1 MSNRNYDYVEKMNK
15 NKKRK
20 EKSLK
25 VFYSTVAA
33 YGLATVA
40 VAPDTA
46 EAAEVDAVNNQN
58 NNETQAAPVAT
69 AEETAAV
76 NEAQNVEVVEA
87 KEYLGQV
94 AGEMGLKHAGIA
106 EDSELN
112 QALNESYDMLDSGEL
127 GAEQAKDQVSKLEE
141 AENKHQTS
149 DSTKTSGTQENKK
162 EVDTTESAATDSTT
176 STSKENNTSK
186 QTNSSTSETS
196 GKAVSKTSETPAMS
210 TGNKELDKKVS
221 DIKKMKDL
229 EANYSKE
236 SVAALNKAM
245 KELEDKVAKGELS
258 EAEIAQSLKELEEA
272 TENLTVDK
280 ATLVDLTKQLEH
292 DLLTLGS
299 ANKETA
305 ATIKSI
311 LDEVKVLQAKEGA
324 TQAEINQLIEKM
336 AQHADDLD
344 ISSEKLQGHIDDVM
358 NDYKQLDYTALS
370 YKQLND
376 AIRDALLV
384 VNNEDATQAER
395 YLAYTQIDKAL
406 DQLVQLRTA
415 SELQSKIDDVLN
427 LNAKDYTSESYKH
440 FSEILKKAQK
450 VMNATEVST
459 DTYSNIYHELA
470 KSIDDLVSK
479 DSINS
484 ELQVTI
490 NEAKQLLNDN
500 KKKQVYT
507 NETLDIVLKQLKIAE
522 TVDFNMVS
530 ADRLVEINNNLK
542 KAMND
547 LIEIENLKGLET
559 LINEGKKLVG
569 LGKGNFTEVSWNNLN
584 KQLAY
589 AEAIITNSKSTVDE
603 ISRAYQKLNNAVDAM
618 VDRETLLKDLDGLL
632 FQADAYEK
640 EKDKFTTVS
649 WQAFENALIKARAV
663 NRETI
668 NPDTLNAIVN
678 ELSMSINQLFLTSN
692 EATNALQKEFEKLV
706 TLDKET
712 AYTAESWARLQQVV
726 KEAYAL
732 VDSIEAVE
740 TSAILRVTED
750 LAKAINDLSYSDTDR
765 QTGKQK
771 LQDGIAAFDKMSDD
785 ERKAILH
792 GYEEYAQ
799 AVEEGRELLNNLNL
813 TTAQMN
819 ELATKIGNAK
829 NNLTIDDGKKT
840 IVVNTSTTI
849 GKKTGIKDGKLNI
862 EVSAKQPI
870 ASFFTYSPAFE
881 TTIKIPHN
889 LLPFFENGTWRKY
902 VKIAYNNSTGSIGF
916 GDYVVQSG
924 DKKSGGIFGS
934 WDPTLNLLSLDD
946 PKVLEDL
953 KISYKIVNGQPVLYI
968 TTNKMVPG
976 WGLMPV
982 NEFKLNYFIS
992 LDLETYMKDGN
1003 ALPIQEKG
1011 DDVEIQAISRVMQ
1024 EGIAGATNY
1033 ADKKEVANLEEMNKL
1048 GVQDDVEL
1056 GDIYTHVV
1064 DGTNTIVGKATQ
1076 SKDKHLDGDIYQAV
1090 FDLNGKEIGR
1100 ATLDKDGNFIYN
1112 YTTID
1117 PRTGNIV
1124 AQNFKQGDRIK
1135 VSIVRVNDKYDLTTV
1150 SKDKGINVVKGKSPK
1165 VNVNTIK
1172 QNGKEISGT
1181 ITTFM
1186 TQDGKSMT
1194 IDSTDKNVY
1203 TVRLVYYAPGQS
1215 TGIEL
1220 AEVRTDKNGNFTYVT
1235 SMPLQYGGRVEAIAY
1250 VYQGMVNSNGELSS
1264 TGVQLNNSDATT
1276 TVRNVE
1282 WNIAKPSVNQIKEG
1296 STSVSGQAPINDVKF
1311 NEANYKVQVVIGDK
1325 TYYGSID
1332 DNGMFTVTVPKV
1344 ERGQV
1349 VNVNVVGFVPGKNEA
1364 VTGSD
1369 VVENIVVATS
1379 EVNDKWVV
1387 NEPTINKPKVG
1398 ESTLTGIVLLDDS
1411 KTRSYYLTVTI
1422 NGVEIEINEDALNRE
1437 NGRIQI
1443 NLDQK
1448 IKATDDIIVILHG
1461 TEKGYDG
1468 EKTATAA
1475 VEVEMQESFE
1485 DWEISH
1491 PVVKDPQIG
1500 DKSVSGYVKVDSSY
1514 DRTYYV
1520 QVKINGGKVITGEVD
1535 KYGNFNVAL
1544 DKGLEAYDD
1553 ISVVIVGQQGDAGK
1567 KQSAENLKRV
1577 PAKNTEVN
1585 KNGLE
1590 AAIDVADYYNND
1602 NKTYTKESFD
1612 SLSKALES
1620 AKAVFEN
1627 EAATQ
1632 AEVNSARDT
1641 LNGTINNLVTINS
1654 VKPSQVSLDAL
1665 KSLLKEADSLSPSK
1679 YSATTYKVLVD
1690 SMEEAQKALVDE
1702 AATQESIEKMITLMS
1717 SAMNQL
1723 KAPSVTDPSAVDQK
1737 RLEELIADAKNFKGS
1752 DYTQYS
1758 FAVLQEAIRKGDE
1771 ALGNPNAATLNNA
1784 YNEIKRAMTNLVPVV
1799 SVGEEG
1805 RQQLLEEI
1813 TDAKGLKETDYTKAT
1828 YNKLQEAIA
1837 LSEKTYD
1844 NKNSSVEELSAAR
1857 NQLLQAKMAL
1867 SGKNDVRKQLS
1878 ITYVEAKNAIEKQ
1891 KMSYYTTKS
1900 FSIMNEAYK
1909 HALELDKNQKATA
1922 NELDQALQ
1930 DLKKAI
1936 DSLVIS
1942 TNIETLQKLIDDAS
1956 VIISKPN
1963 EKWKYTTQT
1972 WNELNVQLHNAKDI
1986 LAASESSMEDIS
1998 FVTNH
2003 LNKALNN
2010 LVSKDDLLAKLD
2022 VALESGKTVN
2032 PDDYSFYD
2040 GKDTALN
2047 MSYQEFKKVFEKA
2060 LKIDREK
2067 IEADDLSKL
2076 IGSLN
2081 ESISSLVTT
2090 KEEASKKLN
2099 ETLEKAKTT
2108 GITSDSSHPNDLYKN
2123 GFMIRQS
2130 IKNAEAALIDP
2141 KATADDIY
2149 NAEKTLQEA
2158 LDKAE
2163 YQDAKAT
2170 EIRQKI
2176 DKHINEFGKINP
2188 KDYVIGYDDYEKVI
2202 NDSKAELERNYG
2214 LTLDELTDMLH
2225 AIETTKESMIK
2236 ARELNFITSGSTKSE
2251 FKDVSVK
2258 DGKLNIKVKSK
2269 NPLLGIAAYTPS
2281 FDTRIE
2287 LPKSMRVVFESSNW
2301 RDYVY
2306 IAADGSVGVL
2316 IGGASDD
2323 FNIDRVRLS
2332 DLQPGDIT
2340 VEYYLTDN
2348 GIPTLRI
2355 VTRKMANSWLDL
2367 APQTWFTLDYD
2378 FEFDLAAWSRDH
2390 NGYIPLNTESDNT
2403 MKLIT
2408 MLNKKPIVFVGDEE
2422 EAKSTALN
2430 NDFSKGKSNGSSTG
2444 LGGDKTTAQKPVAPA
2459 ELGNVLVSGGTVING
2474 RVQQDH
2480 NTDIKGDTY
2489 KVRISLKRA
2498 DGSIETLGY
2507 TDLRDD
2513 NTFMFVYGEKD
2524 EFGNITA
2531 RGFKAGET
2539 ILATVIRENK
2549 DREFI
2554 SESTTQEWRVGKAKA
2569 PEVTLDKIKNG
2580 SQVISGNISGMMD
2593 EKGNYVNFNP
2603 NDLNVYKVKLTYYS
2617 PDGKAIQLTEVS
2629 VDRQTGNFEY
2639 YVGTPLEFGGYVE
2652 AQVFV
2657 YAGKLNSTG
2666 TLVGVGKQLQD
2677 VTPQITQA
2685 DVEWGIPDPLINQA
2699 GDGDTSISG
2708 LVPNI
2713 DNGEYKVRLTVNGK
2727 VVGEASVTKDGLYK
2741 LDKLE
2746 NPLQLGD
2753 VITAQLVAYRDGKA
2767 VMDKN
2772 GNELVSNITTI
2783 TVKSADEMYEDWE
2796 VTQPTIDDL
2805 FEGKEYVTGVAPND
2819 NSAGRSY
2826 DVIVTVNGAKTYRGK
2841 LDPNGKFMIKV
2852 NTLKA
2857 GDKVEVQI
2865 VGHQP
2870 SKKDK
2875 FSDVSETTVKLSQAW
2890 EDWKLQPIEVKQ
2902 PSEND
2907 NVIMGKS
2914 INNDFSNGRTYTVE
2928 VQINDGK
2935 IYKGTLNKDGTFSI
2949 GVDTLSYKDKV
2960 SVKLVGHQAGYGDKI
2975 GDETIVTVSKE
2986 DQENK
2991 VDKSKLQNL
3000 YSNLKNTSNDT
3011 HEYTA
3016 ISFKEFDDARQNAK
3030 FVLEDLEATQAQV
3043 DEAYRLLKDAF
3054 EKLELNEST
3063 EVDKSRLE
3071 KVYEETDPENVEN
3084 DNKYLND
3091 GEKYPEDIYSEFEEA
3106 REKAKEVLDDSEATQ
3121 ADVDQATKELE
3132 DAKEKLDNYRDNDN
3146 GGSDIDSDS

>member
-33 YGLATVA
+33 YGL

-58 NNETQAAPVAT
+58 KNETQAAPVAT

-106 EDSELN
+106 EDLELN

-196 GKAVSKTSETPAMS
+196 GKVVSKTSETPAMS

-272 TENLTVDK
+272 TKNLTVDK

-311 LDEVKVLQAKEGA
+311 LDEAKVLQAKEGA

-427 LNAKDYTSESYKH
+427 LDAKDYTSESYKH

-530 ADRLVEINNNLK
+530 ADRLVEVNNNLK

-618 VDRETLLKDLDGLL
+618 VDCETLLKDLDGLL

-649 WQAFENALIKARAV
+649 WQAFENALIKDRAV

-678 ELSMSINQLFLTSN
+678 ELGMSINQLFLTSN

-740 TSAILRVTED
+740 TSAVLRVTED
-750 LAKAINDLSYSDTDR
+750 LAKAINDLAYSNTDR
-765 QTGKQK
+765 QTAKQK

-934 WDPTLNLLSLDD
+934 WDPTLNLLSSDD

-992 LDLETYMKDGN
+992 LDLENYMKDGN

-1033 ADKKEVANLEEMNKL
+1033 ADKKEVANLEEMNEL

-1076 SKDKHLDGDIYQAV
+1076 SKDKYLDGDIYQAV

-1135 VSIVRVNDKYDLTTV
+1135 VSIV
-1150 SKDKGINVVKGKSPK
+1150 
-1165 VNVNTIK
+1165 
-1172 QNGKEISGT
+1172 
-1181 ITTFM
+1181 
-1186 TQDGKSMT
+1186 
-1194 IDSTDKNVY
+1194 
-1203 TVRLVYYAPGQS
+1203 
-1215 TGIEL
+1215 
-1220 AEVRTDKNGNFTYVT
+1220 
-1235 SMPLQYGGRVEAIAY
+1235 
-1250 VYQGMVNSNGELSS
+1250 
-1264 TGVQLNNSDATT
+1264 
-1276 TVRNVE
+1276 
-1282 WNIAKPSVNQIKEG
+1282 
-1296 STSVSGQAPINDVKF
+1296 
-1311 NEANYKVQVVIGDK
+1311 
-1325 TYYGSID
+1325 
-1332 DNGMFTVTVPKV
+1332 
-1344 ERGQV
+1344 
-1349 VNVNVVGFVPGKNEA
+1349 
-1364 VTGSD
+1364 
-1369 VVENIVVATS
+1369 
-1379 EVNDKWVV
+1379 
-1387 NEPTINKPKVG
+1387 
-1398 ESTLTGIVLLDDS
+1398 
-1411 KTRSYYLTVTI
+1411 
-1422 NGVEIEINEDALNRE
+1422 GVEIEINEDALNRE

-1448 IKATDDIIVILHG
+1448 IKATDDIIVTLHG

-1612 SLSKALES
+1612 SLSKALKS

-1844 NKNSSVEELSAAR
+1844 NKSSSVEELSAAR

-1998 FVTNH
+1998 FVMNH

-2090 KEEASKKLN
+2090 KEEATKKLN
-2099 ETLEKAKTT
+2099 ETLEKVKTT

-2287 LPKSMRVVFESSNW
+2287 LPKSMRVVFE
-2301 RDYVY
+2301 
-2306 IAADGSVGVL
+2306 L
-2316 IGGASDD
+2316 I
-2323 FNIDRVRLS
+2323 
-2332 DLQPGDIT
+2332 
-2340 VEYYLTDN
+2340 
-2348 GIPTLRI
+2348 
-2355 VTRKMANSWLDL
+2355 
-2367 APQTWFTLDYD
+2367 
-2378 FEFDLAAWSRDH
+2378 
-2390 NGYIPLNTESDNT
+2390 
-2403 MKLIT
+2403 
-2408 MLNKKPIVFVGDEE
+2408 
-2422 EAKSTALN
+2422 
-2430 NDFSKGKSNGSSTG
+2430 
-2444 LGGDKTTAQKPVAPA
+2444 
-2459 ELGNVLVSGGTVING
+2459 
-2474 RVQQDH
+2474 
-2480 NTDIKGDTY
+2480 
-2489 KVRISLKRA
+2489 
-2498 DGSIETLGY
+2498 
-2507 TDLRDD
+2507 
-2513 NTFMFVYGEKD
+2513 MF
-2524 EFGNITA
+2524 I
-2531 RGFKAGET
+2531 
-2539 ILATVIRENK
+2539 
-2549 DREFI
+2549 
-2554 SESTTQEWRVGKAKA
+2554 
-2569 PEVTLDKIKNG
+2569 
-2580 SQVISGNISGMMD
+2580 
-2593 EKGNYVNFNP
+2593 
-2603 NDLNVYKVKLTYYS
+2603 
-2617 PDGKAIQLTEVS
+2617 
-2629 VDRQTGNFEY
+2629 
-2639 YVGTPLEFGGYVE
+2639 
-2652 AQVFV
+2652 
-2657 YAGKLNSTG
+2657 
-2666 TLVGVGKQLQD
+2666 
-2677 VTPQITQA
+2677 
-2685 DVEWGIPDPLINQA
+2685 
-2699 GDGDTSISG
+2699 
-2708 LVPNI
+2708 
-2713 DNGEYKVRLTVNGK
+2713 
-2727 VVGEASVTKDGLYK
+2727 
-2741 LDKLE
+2741 
-2746 NPLQLGD
+2746 LQLM
-2753 VITAQLVAYRDGKA
+2753 VLLVY
-2767 VMDKN
+2767 
-2772 GNELVSNITTI
+2772 
-2783 TVKSADEMYEDWE
+2783 
-2796 VTQPTIDDL
+2796 
-2805 FEGKEYVTGVAPND
+2805 
-2819 NSAGRSY
+2819 
-2826 DVIVTVNGAKTYRGK
+2826 
-2841 LDPNGKFMIKV
+2841 
-2852 NTLKA
+2852 
-2857 GDKVEVQI
+2857 
-2865 VGHQP
+2865 
-2870 SKKDK
+2870 
-2875 FSDVSETTVKLSQAW
+2875 
-2890 EDWKLQPIEVKQ
+2890 
-2902 PSEND
+2902 
-2907 NVIMGKS
+2907 
-2914 INNDFSNGRTYTVE
+2914 
-2928 VQINDGK
+2928 
-2935 IYKGTLNKDGTFSI
+2935 
-2949 GVDTLSYKDKV
+2949 
-2960 SVKLVGHQAGYGDKI
+2960 
-2975 GDETIVTVSKE
+2975 
-2986 DQENK
+2986 
-2991 VDKSKLQNL
+2991 
-3000 YSNLKNTSNDT
+3000 
-3011 HEYTA
+3011 
-3016 ISFKEFDDARQNAK
+3016 
-3030 FVLEDLEATQAQV
+3030 
-3043 DEAYRLLKDAF
+3043 
-3054 EKLELNEST
+3054 
-3063 EVDKSRLE
+3063 
-3071 KVYEETDPENVEN
+3071 
-3084 DNKYLND
+3084 
-3091 GEKYPEDIYSEFEEA
+3091 
-3106 REKAKEVLDDSEATQ
+3106 
-3121 ADVDQATKELE
+3121 
-3132 DAKEKLDNYRDNDN
+3132 
-3146 GGSDIDSDS
+3146 